1 MRPSGEP
8 HSGARDPRAVD
19 MQQMPHQTTRDTPSA
34 PREGALARLL
44 ALGADDFPHHVGSLA
59 EHLQRTERILRAWG
73 SREAL
78 CLAGLYHSV
87 YGTEGIT
94 GALVPLAA
102 RSAVV
107 RIIGAEAEAL
117 AYRFGA
123 CARDVFH
130 PRIGT
135 ADELRFADRFTG
147 DEYAIDRQAL
157 ADFCE
162 MTIAN
167 ELDLAGKSERFRA
180 KHGPELL
187 ALFARMRGR
196 AGDLALAEA
205 HRALTPAATAER

>member
-1 MRPSGEP
+1 MWPSEEP
-8 HSGARDPRAVD
+8 HSGARDPSVVD
-19 MQQMPHQTTRDTPSA
+19 IQQMRHQRNPGTPSA
-34 PREGALARLL
+34 SRERALARLL
-44 ALGADDFPHHVGSLA
+44 AFGADGFAHHVGSLA

-73 SREAL
+73 GREAL

-87 YGTEGIT
+87 YGSEGIT
-94 GALVPLAA
+94 GALVPLDA
-102 RSAVV
+102 RGAVV

-117 AYRFGA
+117 VYRFGA

-135 ADELRFADRFTG
+135 VDELRFADRFTG
-147 DEYAIDRQAL
+147 DEYAIGRQAL

-167 ELDLAGKSERFRA
+167 ELDLAGESECFRA

-196 AGDLALAEA
+196 ASDVALAA
-205 HRALTPAATAER
+205 ARAALAP